1 MGAVKRL
8 KVQDDNVYIVT
19 ENSKAVFSFRNLS
32 WQSDAKN
39 PLFKTQEM
47 QLRLLNRQKL
57 AVTFNT
63 SSQKQNLK
71 KLPFLATINLQ
82 FQQFF
87 INFRKRYPSRADGL
101 TDNKPGPP

>member
-63 SSQKQNLK
+63 SFSETKPEK
-71 KLPFLATINLQ
+71 VTISSNYKPTVPTILHQ
-82 FQQFF
+82 FQKK
-87 INFRKRYPSRADGL
+87 IPK
-101 TDNKPGPP
+101 